1 MALIKCPECGHQV
14 STFAA
19 ACPQCGCPIGEEQV
33 ASVQQQPA
41 PAPVQQPAT
50 APVQRPAAP
59 VQQPASTPTQ
69 RTESTADSVVLELP
83 GPPPNG
89 ALAAPSLQIGD
100 QRIEWEWGKTVTA
113 RIPSARNCLLR
124 PKGYLANSIGAALA
138 MGIGVMFI
146 FISIVAGDGMIFFF
160 SLFLLVCGIGA
171 GTSAYQCLFPVMP
184 GKRYKLY
191 WEKKLT
197 GYKLKAQE
205 IHN

>member
-33 ASVQQQPA
+33 AAAQQPA
-41 PAPVQQPAT
+41 PAPTPQPA
-50 APVQRPAAP
+50 PVPQPAAP
-59 VQQPASTPTQ
+59 VQQPAPTPPQ
-69 RTESTADSVVLELP
+69 RTEPAADSVVLELP

-113 RIPSARNCLLR
+113 RIPSARNCLIR

-146 FISIVAGDGMIFFF
+146 FISIVAGEGMIFFF
-160 SLFLLVCGIGA
+160 AALLFVSGIMISTG
-171 GTSAYQCLFPVMP
+171 AYQCLFPVMP